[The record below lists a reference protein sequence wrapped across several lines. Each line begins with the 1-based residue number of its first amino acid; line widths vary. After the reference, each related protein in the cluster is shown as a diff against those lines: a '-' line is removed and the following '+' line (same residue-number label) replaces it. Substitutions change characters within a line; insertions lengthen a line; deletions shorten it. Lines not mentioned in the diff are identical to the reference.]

1 MMKTHT
7 KKQRELRNTLIG
19 WLLVMPSLIFMA
31 AFTVWPVFRSI
42 WLSLT
47 KYKLGMSAPEFIG
60 LKNYINLAGSSL
72 FWKVM
77 GNTLFFAL
85 ITIVPSMVVGLF
97 LATLVNRKSR
107 LIGFVRTSYFY
118 PVVMPMIAIASIW
131 MFIYMAKNGLLDQM
145 LISMGF
151 QPMNILSSKKTVL
164 PAMAFM
170 YVWKEAGYLM
180 VFFLSGI
187 QSISTDVN
195 EAARIDGANS
205 WTIFRKITL
214 PLLAPTFLFVSTIAL
229 TNSFK
234 LVDHVVIMTEG
245 APNNAS
251 TLLLYYIYQQ
261 GFTNFNYGVSST
273 LTTVMLLLLMVV
285 ALPRFLSQ
293 DKKIQYNY
301 RRPYTMQKKH
311 LIGAGITA
319 FSVILGLLWLIP
331 LIWLIG
337 TAFSV
342 PSFHMTLFPTTA
354 FTLDNIKYVWNAI
367 PFGTY
372 YINTLTLVVCTFAVQ
387 FFTSTLAAYALAV
400 LDFKGQ
406 ALVFAVIFMQI
417 IIPNDVLITP
427 NFMTLSDLKLIDSKI
442 GMMLPF
448 YGSAMAIFLLRQHFK
463 SMPKALAEAAKIDGA
478 NTWQTIWGVYMPC
491 AKPAYLSFAVIS
503 VSYHWNNYLW
513 PLIVTNSPTNRTL
526 TVGLA
531 IFAKSKEANMQWAN
545 VCAAAFIIIVP
556 LLLAFLVAQKQFMSS
571 FVSAGIK
578 E

>member
-1 MMKTHT
+1 MKTHT

-107 LIGFVRTSYFY
+107 FIGFIRTSYFY

-293 DKKIQYNY
+293 DKKIQYN
-301 RRPYTMQKKH
+301 
-311 LIGAGITA
+311 
-319 FSVILGLLWLIP
+319 
-331 LIWLIG
+331 
-337 TAFSV
+337 
-342 PSFHMTLFPTTA
+342 
-354 FTLDNIKYVWNAI
+354 
-367 PFGTY
+367 
-372 YINTLTLVVCTFAVQ
+372 
-387 FFTSTLAAYALAV
+387 
-400 LDFKGQ
+400 
-406 ALVFAVIFMQI
+406 
-417 IIPNDVLITP
+417 
-427 NFMTLSDLKLIDSKI
+427 
-442 GMMLPF
+442 
-448 YGSAMAIFLLRQHFK
+448 
-463 SMPKALAEAAKIDGA
+463 
-478 NTWQTIWGVYMPC
+478 
-491 AKPAYLSFAVIS
+491 
-503 VSYHWNNYLW
+503 
-513 PLIVTNSPTNRTL
+513 
-526 TVGLA
+526 
-531 IFAKSKEANMQWAN
+531 
-545 VCAAAFIIIVP
+545 
-556 LLLAFLVAQKQFMSS
+556 
-571 FVSAGIK
+571 
-578 E
+578 

>member
-1 MMKTHT
+1 MKTHT

-60 LKNYINLAGSSL
+60 LKNYISLSGSSL

-145 LISMGF
+145 LISMGL

-234 LVDHVVIMTEG
+234 LFDQNVALTAGEPANASEMLALNIYNTFYGRSGAQWKGIGQAKAVVFFLIVVVI
-245 APNNAS
+245 S
-251 TLLLYYIYQQ
+251 LIQLH
-261 GFTNFNYGVSST
+261 FT
-273 LTTVMLLLLMVV
+273 
-285 ALPRFLSQ
+285 R
-293 DKKIQYNY
+293 
-301 RRPYTMQKKH
+301 
-311 LIGAGITA
+311 
-319 FSVILGLLWLIP
+319 
-331 LIWLIG
+331 
-337 TAFSV
+337 
-342 PSFHMTLFPTTA
+342 
-354 FTLDNIKYVWNAI
+354 
-367 PFGTY
+367 
-372 YINTLTLVVCTFAVQ
+372 
-387 FFTSTLAAYALAV
+387 
-400 LDFKGQ
+400 
-406 ALVFAVIFMQI
+406 
-417 IIPNDVLITP
+417 
-427 NFMTLSDLKLIDSKI
+427 
-442 GMMLPF
+442 
-448 YGSAMAIFLLRQHFK
+448 
-463 SMPKALAEAAKIDGA
+463 
-478 NTWQTIWGVYMPC
+478 
-491 AKPAYLSFAVIS
+491 
-503 VSYHWNNYLW
+503 
-513 PLIVTNSPTNRTL
+513 
-526 TVGLA
+526 
-531 IFAKSKEANMQWAN
+531 SKEVQ
-545 VCAAAFIIIVP
+545 
-556 LLLAFLVAQKQFMSS
+556 Q
-571 FVSAGIK
+571 
-578 E
+578 